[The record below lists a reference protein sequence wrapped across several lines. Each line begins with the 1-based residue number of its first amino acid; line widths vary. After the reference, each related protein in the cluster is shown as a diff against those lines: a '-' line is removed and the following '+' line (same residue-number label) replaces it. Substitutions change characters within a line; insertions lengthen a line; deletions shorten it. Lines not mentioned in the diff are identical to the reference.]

1 MDSKLYEWM
10 AATAWTMEK
19 PKAYGAFHLIFT
31 FVGVFLCI
39 LAARKLRRISERG
52 NRIVLFGVGVFLILT
67 EIYKQLFYYY
77 YIGNGNYQWW
87 IFPFQ
92 LCSVPMYLC
101 ILASLLKNR
110 KIQNGMFCFMTTY
123 NLLGGI
129 MAFIE
134 PSGIIHEYWTL
145 TLHAFIWHMLLIF
158 VGAYLL
164 ASGRFAKT
172 KKEFRSATVVFLVL
186 AAVAFSIN
194 LIFWKVSNGDINM
207 FFVGPKNSSL
217 LVFKQISE
225 KFGWYVS
232 TLLYIPTVCLGAFLV
247 FLPAYLYNKK
257 KEKANAPAKEREE
270 TLCEQS

>member
-1 MDSKLYEWM
+1 MNEVLYDWM
-10 AATAWTMEK
+10 KATAWTMEK

-31 FVGVFLCI
+31 FVGVLVCI
-39 LAARKLRRISERG
+39 LLARRLRRLSDRG
-52 NRIVLFGVGVFLILT
+52 NRIVLLSVGIFLVLT

-77 YIGNGNYQWW
+77 HIGNGHYQWW

-101 ILASLLKNR
+101 IFASLLKKGN
-110 KIQNGMFCFMTTY
+110 IQSGMYCFMTTY

-129 MAFIE
+129 MAFVE
-134 PSGIIHEYWTL
+134 PSGIMHEYWTL

-158 VGAYLL
+158 VGAYLI

-194 LIFWKVSNGDINM
+194 LIFWKASNGSINM

-217 LVFKQISE
+217 AVFKQISQ

-232 TLLYIPTVCLGAFLV
+232 TLLYIPTVCLGAYLV
-247 FLPAYLYNKK
+247 FLPAYLHNKK
-257 KEKANAPAKEREE
+257 KEKKLAMEKKEI
-270 TLCEQS
+270 LCEQVIL